1 MNQYILHI
9 FTLQKCYR
17 DFKIINFISTFN
29 AKNKAIIK
37 VSRRVVCP
45 KTVMYIR
52 KPKDTL
58 KLDTILI
65 HFKPSFTLQN

>member
-9 FTLQKCYR
+9 FALQKCYQ

-37 VSRRVVCP
+37 ISRRVVCAKNGYVYP
-45 KTVMYIR
+45 KT
-52 KPKDTL
+52 
-58 KLDTILI
+58 
-65 HFKPSFTLQN
+65 